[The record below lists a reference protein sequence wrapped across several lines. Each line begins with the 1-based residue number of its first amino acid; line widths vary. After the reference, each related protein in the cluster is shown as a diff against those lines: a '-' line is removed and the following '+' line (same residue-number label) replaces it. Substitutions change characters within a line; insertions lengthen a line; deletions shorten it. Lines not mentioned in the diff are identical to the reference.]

1 MDYIA
6 FVLSI
11 WILFGGR
18 RKKPALVK
26 SPYVSAAGRWTAGLA
41 SMTKPFNHRVLSVF
55 FWYSITVTLY
65 LLFRLLS

>member
-18 RKKPALVK
+18 KKPSVVK
-26 SPYVSAAGRWTAGLA
+26 PLYAPMAPRWTAGLY
-41 SMTKPFNHRVLSVF
+41 SMTKPFSDRALNVVF
-55 FWYSITVTLY
+55 WCSIGIILY
-65 LLFRLLS
+65 LFMRTLP